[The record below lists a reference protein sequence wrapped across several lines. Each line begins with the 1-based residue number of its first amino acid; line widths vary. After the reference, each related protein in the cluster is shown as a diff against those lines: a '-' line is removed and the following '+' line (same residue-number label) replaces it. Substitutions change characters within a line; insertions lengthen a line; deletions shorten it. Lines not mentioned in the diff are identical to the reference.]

1 MSGNK
6 KLNKKH
12 AIQLQDLK
20 VLQLSIVVRSSSQ
33 AIPAVEEFHLYHG
46 HSTYDNEKGIIA
58 VKLGVE
64 IDSEIDEKSPF
75 DLKVEI
81 LGFFK
86 VDKNNFNIDYLEDW
100 AARNAPLVLYP
111 YIREQVYSLTSRAG
125 FNGMLLPLFEVPT
138 FKFEAKS

>member
-1 MSGNK
+1 M
-6 KLNKKH
+6 LNKKH

-111 YIREQVYSLTSRAG
+111 YIRKQVYSLTSRAG

>member
-1 MSGNK
+1 MSENK
-6 KLNKKH
+6 GFNKKH

-20 VLQLSIVVRSSSQ
+20 VLQLRIAVKSSSQ
-33 AIPAVEEFHLYHG
+33 EIPTFEGFHLYHG
-46 HSTYDNEKGIIA
+46 HSPYDDEKGVIA

-64 IDSEIDEKSPF
+64 IDSEIDKKSPF

-86 VDKNNFNIDYLEDW
+86 VDKDNFNIDYLEDW

-125 FNGMLLPLFEVPT
+125 FNGILLPLFEVPT